1 MRILLVNLPAE
12 RGKRGHFGK
21 LPFQHPTNY
30 GLIAVGS
37 SAASRGYEVSV
48 FDPRVDRSAAA
59 IAGDYESS
67 FANTVS
73 SQKWDL
79 IGFSCI
85 SGFSYP
91 TLAIWTD
98 VAKQFSLGAFLIVGG
113 QDHVGKMPR
122 VTLAENPALDGV
134 AVGEGE
140 SVILAVAQE
149 LNAGRRPRDCAGL
162 ITRDDSVV
170 GAAATVTDP
179 PALQYSLC
187 NGFEQLP
194 ASVEFARGC
203 PFACNFCV
211 SAGSALRRRSPGAL
225 VEQIR
230 HAIVE
235 YGEPNLP
242 LYLEAPIFVASRQ
255 YLVAFREALRLA
267 DIAPEWRAETRVDT
281 ISPSDAG
288 LLWDCGMRVV
298 DLGLETAS
306 PQMLSL
312 MRKTRDPRGYLSS
325 ASALIAALSR
335 AGIFVKVNI
344 LFYPGET
351 PSTVAE
357 TQRFLAVHRRHIGAV
372 AAYPLLMYPGIEGEA
387 TIRGI
392 LAEHGGSF
400 VRDPEWTRCHLTP
413 LNVSRHYR
421 HADLL
426 EVAHSLE
433 QEFQD
438 VEGYFYQR
446 RFGYFS
452 PRVTFDEFLESVSR
466 LGADLFPFGID

>member
-1 MRILLVNLPAE
+1 MRILLVNLPVE

-30 GLIAVGS
+30 GLMAVGS
-37 SAASRGYEVSV
+37 VAAQRGYEVSV
-48 FDPRVDRSAAA
+48 FDPRVDCSAAA
-59 IAGDYESS
+59 IPGDYESS
-67 FANTVS
+67 FASLAS
-73 SQKWDL
+73 SQEWDL

-91 TLAIWTD
+91 TLAIWTGI
-98 VAKQFSLGAFLIVGG
+98 AKESSLGAFLIAGG

-122 VTLAENPALDGV
+122 ITLAENPALDGV

-149 LNAGRRPRDCAGL
+149 LSEGRRPRDCAGL
-162 ITRDDSVV
+162 ITRDDSVL
-170 GAAATVTDP
+170 GAAARVTDL

-187 NGFEQLP
+187 NGFERLP

-211 SAGSALRRRSPGAL
+211 SAGSVLRRRSPGDL

-230 HAIVE
+230 HAVVE
-235 YGEPNLP
+235 YGQSDLP
-242 LYLEAPIFVASRQ
+242 LYLEAPIFVASRR
-255 YLVAFREALRLA
+255 YLVAFREALRMA

-281 ISPSDAG
+281 INPSDAG

-312 MRKTRDPRGYLSS
+312 MRKTRDPRKYLSN
-325 ASALIAALSR
+325 ASALIAALSSV
-335 AGIFVKVNI
+335 GIFVKVNV
-344 LFYPGET
+344 LFFPGET
-351 PSTVAE
+351 PSTIAE
-357 TQRFLAVHRRHIGAV
+357 TRNFLLRHRAHIGAV
-372 AAYPLLMYPGIEGEA
+372 AAYPLLLYPGIEGEA
-387 TIRGI
+387 RIRSI
-392 LAEHGGSF
+392 LAEHGGSL
-400 VRDPEWTRCHLTP
+400 VRDPDWTRRHLTP
-413 LNVSRHYR
+413 VNVSRHYG

-438 VEGYFYQR
+438 MEGYFYQR

-452 PRVTFDEFLESVSR
+452 PRVNFDEFLESVSR
-466 LGADLFPFGID
+466 LGPDLFPFRSG